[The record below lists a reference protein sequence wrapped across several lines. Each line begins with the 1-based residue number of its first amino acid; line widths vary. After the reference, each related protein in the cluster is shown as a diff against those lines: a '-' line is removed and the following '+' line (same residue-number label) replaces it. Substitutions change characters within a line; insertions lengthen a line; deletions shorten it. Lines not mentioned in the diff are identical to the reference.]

1 MKPNECIA
9 KNMRTLLKEKQI
21 SLMEFSKQSGISY
34 ATLKEIV
41 DGKDVKMQLRTIL
54 KIAQTFEVSVDWL
67 VRESNLK

>member
-1 MKPNECIA
+1 
-9 KNMRTLLKEKQI
+9 
-21 SLMEFSKQSGISY
+21 MEFSKQSGISY